1 MGLPVHTLQPDD
13 RVRILPRLLF
23 LLLACIAGL
32 WISTGRFYTVESE
45 SLSSME
51 RICPQQPEYDP
62 TEALQKLS
70 IRPPSVL
77 HSVKLLSEAVQL
89 STEAMD
95 EILSDDE
102 ELESVT
108 RNATFSPFSDWIEK
122 VFSLHSCSRLT
133 CETRVC
139 EQARSLIHVGRHRS
153 LAQTCGSHGASRHGT
168 S

>member
-1 MGLPVHTLQPDD
+1 MTKGAMGLPVHTLQPDD
-13 RVRILPRLLF
+13 RVRILPRLLC

-62 TEALQKLS
+62 TEALQKLT

-102 ELESVT
+102 ELETVT
-108 RNATFSPFSDWIEK
+108 RNATAVSYTH
-122 VFSLHSCSRLT
+122 L
-133 CETRVC
+133 
-139 EQARSLIHVGRHRS
+139 
-153 LAQTCGSHGASRHGT
+153 
-168 S
+168 